1 MKLVVGLGN
10 PGEKYANTRH
20 NIGFDVLD
28 ELARRWSAER
38 PKARFEAELREIR
51 CGEER
56 LLLVAP
62 QTYMN
67 LSGRSVQ
74 PLMKFYQIPP
84 TDVLVVCDDLNLK
97 LGQLRL
103 RAAGSAGGQKGLLSI
118 LQTLGTEAIGRLR
131 VGIDR
136 PPTHMDAADYVL
148 AKFRKEELD
157 EIDQAIRR
165 SADAVEVWA
174 KEGMAAAMNRFNSE
188 PAELQPKKKTKK
200 PADPP
205 TESSQ

>member
-10 PGEKYANTRH
+10 PGEKYDRTRH
-20 NIGFDVLD
+20 NVGFDLLD
-28 ELARRWSAER
+28 ELAKRWSADR
-38 PKARFEAELREIR
+38 PKSRFEAELREIR

-74 PLMKFYQIPP
+74 PLVKFYQVPL

-97 LGQLRL
+97 FGQLRL
-103 RAAGSAGGQKGLLSI
+103 RISGSAGGQKGLLSI
-118 LQTLGTEAIGRLR
+118 LQTLGTEAVARLR
-131 VGIDR
+131 IGIDR
-136 PPTHMDAADYVL
+136 PPPQMDSADYVL

-157 EIDQAIRR
+157 EIDKAIRKA
-165 SADAVEVWA
+165 ADAVEVWA
-174 KEGMAAAMNRFNSE
+174 KEGIAAAMNRFNSG
-188 PAELQPKKKTKK
+188 PADPEPKKKTK
-200 PADPP
+200 PADPAP
-205 TESSQ
+205 E

>member
-38 PKARFEAELREIR
+38 PKLRFEAELREIR

-56 LLLVAP
+56 LMLVAP

-84 TDVLVVCDDLNLK
+84 VEVLVVCDDLNLK

-103 RAAGSAGGQKGLLSI
+103 RASGSAGGQKGLLSI
-118 LQTLGTEAIGRLR
+118 LQTLGTEAVGRLR

-136 PPTHMDAADYVL
+136 PPPQMDAADYVL

-157 EIDQAIRR
+157 RIDQAIRR
-165 SADAVEVWA
+165 SADAVEAWVR
-174 KEGMAAAMNRFNSE
+174 EGMDAAMNRFNSE
-188 PAELQPKKKTKK
+188 LAELQPKKKTKK
-200 PADPP
+200 PAEPP
-205 TESSQ
+205 TDACQ